1 MAIKDII
8 IKYKGNIREMAFR
21 MYEMM
26 EKEKIYD
33 ILQRLCEEGVIDR
46 DTYDRLVDYLIKF
59 EICDVFGFDKSIVN
73 TEDDVS
79 SLYGLLSDLK
89 EGGIMR

>member
-1 MAIKDII
+1 
-8 IKYKGNIREMAFR
+8 

-26 EKEKIYD
+26 EGKGKEKIYD

-46 DTYDRLVDYLIKF
+46 DTYDRLADYLIKF
-59 EICDVFGFDKSIVN
+59 EICDVFGFDKTLVN

-79 SLYGLLSDLK
+79 SLYGLLRDLK
-89 EGGIMR
+89 EEGDNAVELVRKVRDEM